1 MGVSCKSSV
10 HSLPQGREFYGR
22 RRRRSS
28 CVKQTH
34 SRSPQTNENRKLY
47 KYNNFV
53 RSEQQLVVFEKDK
66 NRTQPQPFEKKRKGK
81 KTVTKRLARWINPIQ
96 RNYNCWEGRRQ
107 KEYNEIGRSI
117 DISCWYI
124 IFLGDLVP
132 NFLTFFGRNC
142 LVQPRTTIRK
152 IAVVLVSLC
161 GKH

>member
-1 MGVSCKSSV
+1 MGRRETNVAVYSATGKGERKREKEKVCVVGVSCKSSV

-66 NRTQPQPFEKKRKGK
+66 NRTQPQPFEKKRK
-81 KTVTKRLARWINPIQ
+81 KTVTKRLAR
-96 RNYNCWEGRRQ
+96 
-107 KEYNEIGRSI
+107 
-117 DISCWYI
+117 
-124 IFLGDLVP
+124 
-132 NFLTFFGRNC
+132 
-142 LVQPRTTIRK
+142 
-152 IAVVLVSLC
+152 
-161 GKH
+161 

>member
-107 KEYNEIGRSI
+107 KEYNEIGRSRHFLLI
-117 DISCWYI
+117 HYISWWLGSQFSYI
-124 IFLGDLVP
+124 LRQELS
-132 NFLTFFGRNC
+132 C
-142 LVQPRTTIRK
+142 TT
-152 IAVVLVSLC
+152 SNNDPQNSSGT
-161 GKH
+161 GKLMW